1 MRRGRKAADLCR
13 VCKKL
18 LIFLIVTASIVFC
31 QEAKAQTET
40 LSGQAE
46 DETGKLLGELDLEE
60 VQQAVDELLQ
70 DHSISAVSY
79 THLTL
84 PTTSRVWRRCSRQW
98 MNCCRITVF
107 RYRK

>member
-70 DHSISAVSY
+70 DHSISVQEMIKRLMSGE
-79 THLTL
+79 
-84 PTTSRVWRRCSRQW
+84 
-98 MNCCRITVF
+98 ITWNKEPMAALL
-107 RYRK
+107 R

>member
-46 DETGKLLGELDLEE
+46 DETG
-60 VQQAVDELLQ
+60 
-70 DHSISAVSY
+70 
-79 THLTL
+79 
-84 PTTSRVWRRCSRQW
+84 
-98 MNCCRITVF
+98 
-107 RYRK
+107 